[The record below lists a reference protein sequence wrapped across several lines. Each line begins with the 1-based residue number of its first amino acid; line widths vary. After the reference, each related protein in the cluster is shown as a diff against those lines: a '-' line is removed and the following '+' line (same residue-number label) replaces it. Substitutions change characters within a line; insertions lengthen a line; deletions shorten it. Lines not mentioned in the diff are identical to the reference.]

1 MVKSFVGCLG
11 AIGILFLFGQW
22 YYINRGRNQ

>member
-1 MVKSFVGCLG
+1 MKTIVGCLG

-22 YYINRGRNQ
+22 YYINKGRGR